1 MAQLSKALGGQ
12 VAQNEMLTHIAMEK
26 NAKPS
31 LCLFACL
38 IAEIFLLASC
48 SESESYMG
56 AYNECRTLPGHD
68 SVKFLLCPRL
78 AELMEREQ
86 ELKERLERIKNEQ
99 QNIIFAISNSNQEL
113 P

>member
-1 MAQLSKALGGQ
+1 
-12 VAQNEMLTHIAMEK
+12 MLTNTTLEK
-26 NAKPS
+26 NTKPS

-38 IAEIFLLASC
+38 IAAIFLLASC

-56 AYNECRTLPGHD
+56 AYNGCRTLPGHD

-86 ELKERLERIKNEQ
+86 ELKERLERIKNEKEK
-99 QNIIFAISNSNQEL
+99 IIFAISYGKQKL

>member
-1 MAQLSKALGGQ
+1 MLGGQ
-12 VAQNEMLTHIAMEK
+12 VAKNEMLTNITMEK

-38 IAEIFLLASC
+38 IAAIFLLASC

-56 AYNECRTLPGHD
+56 DYNGCRALPGHD
-68 SVKFLLCPRL
+68 SMKLQLCPRL
-78 AELMEREQ
+78 AELIEREQ

-99 QNIIFAISNSNQEL
+99 KNIIFAISNSNQEL

>member
-1 MAQLSKALGGQ
+1 
-12 VAQNEMLTHIAMEK
+12 MEK

-38 IAEIFLLASC
+38 IAAIFQLASC
-48 SESESYMG
+48 SERESYMD
-56 AYNECRTLPGHD
+56 AYNGCRNLPGHD

-86 ELKERLERIKNEQ
+86 ELKEKLEMIKSEQ
-99 QNIIFAISNSNQEL
+99 ENIIIAISNSNQEL